1 MLCNCITFAN
11 IIQPVCTKM
20 DTIKN
25 TYQGAISNEDWGL
38 LVYGAMGDIEKLIYF
53 SRRINQDGKTIVA
66 VYPGVLELMKGID
79 ISEMEFLCPIMD
91 GALYLK

>member
-1 MLCNCITFAN
+1 
-11 IIQPVCTKM
+11 
-20 DTIKN
+20 
-25 TYQGAISNEDWGL
+25 
-38 LVYGAMGDIEKLIYF
+38 MGDIEKLIYF